1 MRVFV
6 EYNEPTG
13 PISGF
18 GLGDGTPGGSYYRKT
33 CFFAFFLVR
42 CIRCTT
48 HNASQRARENAPLVL
63 LSSALK
69 SSGAT
74 RARSLCFIAIDMRP
88 GGEGSD
94 DYFGGKGLL

>member
-33 CFFAFFLVR
+33 CFFDFFVVRSVHLRLNLASVTRWCVPLRVLIRSITLLVVQPPPDV
-42 CIRCTT
+42 
-48 HNASQRARENAPLVL
+48 S
-63 LSSALK
+63 
-69 SSGAT
+69 
-74 RARSLCFIAIDMRP
+74 
-88 GGEGSD
+88 
-94 DYFGGKGLL
+94 